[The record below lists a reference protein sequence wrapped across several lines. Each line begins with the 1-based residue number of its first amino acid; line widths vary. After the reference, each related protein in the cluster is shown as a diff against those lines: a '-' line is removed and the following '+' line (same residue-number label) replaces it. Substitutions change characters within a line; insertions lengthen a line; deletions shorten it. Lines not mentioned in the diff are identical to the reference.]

1 MHDQFPFPA
10 SNFRVLLVIWF
21 GFFDSG
27 KSIVSGVNFGKIT
40 AKATAETVIF
50 RDFVT
55 IAADCEGQKL
65 KMITPDDV
73 LCYRL

>member
-10 SNFRVLLVIWF
+10 SIFRVLLVIWF

-40 AKATAETVIF
+40 ARAIAETVIF
-50 RDFVT
+50 RNFAT
-55 IAADCEGQKL
+55 IAADCEGQN
-65 KMITPDDV
+65 
-73 LCYRL
+73 